1 VPSILDERLTIDGY
15 LERKVE
21 GWTDKEI
28 ASDFWVSRE
37 TLRDW
42 KKRHGLGRVGRLPS
56 VQRKEDGDLKLAEAV
71 EKRKS
76 YLINQ
81 LYFYGYDKTELES
94 LTLSELEAEHIKAKC
109 EVGREISKIQ
119 TEER

>member
-1 VPSILDERLTIDGY
+1 MPSVLDERLSIDGY
-15 LERKVE
+15 LERKAE

-42 KKRHGLGRVGRLPS
+42 KKRNGLWKIGRLPS

-71 EKRKS
+71 ERRKS

-81 LYFYGYDKTELES
+81 LYFYGYDKSELEP
-94 LTLSELEAEHIKAKC
+94 LTLSELETEHIKAKC
-109 EVGREISKIQ
+109 EVGRKISKIE